1 MTKGFLE
8 KLSGK
13 LARKAFRNLGW
24 DLAKPFRC
32 SHNYSMPNSNE
43 IAKLNQLLSDIKVL
57 VGSLSILDKATES
70 KDLVVSA
77 TALDALNFRVREISK
92 TYIALALNDATKDLT
107 NITSS
112 KKFSTLQIE
121 DILIELSKPTPNLK
135 KLHDLM
141 DAQLESLR
149 KIALSEILTLSID

>member
-8 KLSGK
+8 KRSGK

-70 KDLVVSA
+70 KDQVVSA

-92 TYIALALNDATKDLT
+92 TYIALALNDATKDST

-149 KIALSEILTLSID
+149 KIALSEILTLSIE

>member
-70 KDLVVSA
+70 KDQVVSA